1 MNNSV
6 GFDYCIHKTV
16 RGSTSRSLVRTSN
29 PEHRQGNDVSGPI
42 TKIELLIELA

>member
-1 MNNSV
+1 MNNSI
-6 GFDYCIHKTV
+6 GFDYCIHQAV

-29 PEHRQGNDVSGPI
+29 SDHRQGNDVSGPV